1 MKGAKPASQPI
12 TNQYTLSK
20 EQCPKTKTGEEEMS
34 KVPYSND
41 VGSIMY
47 LMVCTR
53 PDLAHAISV
62 LSKYMSN
69 PGRTHWLA
77 MKWLFRYLIGSTK
90 VGFFYKQL
98 QASTTIEG
106 YSDADY
112 AGDRDSR
119 KSTFA
124 YMFLMGGN
132 CVSWKVQLQLVVA
145 LSTTESEY
153 IATTEAIKEAIWIKG
168 LMEEIKLLNDIP
180 TVYLDSQS
188 YVHLCKNPMFHDR
201 TKHIEIKYH
210 FIRNKVTQGHIVIDK
225 VPTEDNPADM
235 GTKVVTLTK
244 FKHCLNLLGIDTGW

>member
-1 MKGAKPASQPI
+1 
-12 TNQYTLSK
+12 
-20 EQCPKTKTGEEEMS
+20 MS
-34 KVPYSND
+34 KVSYSNAVD
-41 VGSIMY
+41 SIMY

-53 PDLAHAISV
+53 PNLAYAISV

-69 PGRTHWLA
+69 PGRIHWLA
-77 MKWLFRYLIGSTK
+77 MKWLSRYLVGSTK
-90 VGFFYKQL
+90 VELIYQQQ

-119 KSTFA
+119 KSTPA

-132 CVSWKVQLQLVVA
+132 CVSWKVQLQPVVA

-168 LMEEIKLLNDIP
+168 LMEEIKLLNGIL
-180 TVYLDSQS
+180 TVYSDSQIC
-188 YVHLCKNPMFHDR
+188 VHLCKNPMFYDR

-210 FIRNKVTQGHIVIDK
+210 FIRDKVTL
-225 VPTEDNPADM
+225 P
-235 GTKVVTLTK
+235 
-244 FKHCLNLLGIDTGW
+244 